1 MAVNYRTLACRG
13 STLSGRIRPDVVVV
27 EPAGIGDADKVAA
40 LKNVPVLAVFGDYF
54 GVDARWATLRKTAE
68 TYFERIQ
75 QAGGSVRIADLP
87 QMGIRGNGHMLIMD
101 RNNLEVAAII
111 QKWLAEQPG
120 LYK

>member
-1 MAVNYRTLACRG
+1 
-13 STLSGRIRPDVVVV
+13 VVVV